1 MPSPT
6 EGPDN
11 EVDTLVIGA
20 GQAGLATSY
29 WLTRHG
35 VEHQLL
41 EQRPELGGAWQ
52 DRWDSFYLNTPN
64 LAFLLPGMTY
74 DGPEPDAFLPR
85 DAVIEL
91 FRDYARRIAAP
102 VQLGTEVTRVA
113 EANSGFKP
121 NGSFAANSSFT
132 VDTSQGRWLAR
143 NVVLANGAYQRPRI
157 PASAAKLPKHIRQ
170 LHSHDYRN
178 PAQLPDGAV
187 LVVGTGQSG
196 GQITE
201 DLLAAGR
208 EVHLSVSACPE
219 APRRYRGQDL
229 FYWLLQVNLHGPD
242 YGINGL
248 QAEQLPSPAA
258 RFLCNP
264 LISGN
269 DGGHSIRLRDL
280 GRQGV
285 RLHGHFEGADDGGL
299 VFSDDLPARLA
310 LAEAGF
316 GQRMKVM
323 LDAYIAAAS
332 IDAPAAEAVPAD
344 DWLPAD
350 SGARLDLEAEGITS
364 VIWST
369 GYGLDFGFLDIPV
382 LDQWKYP
389 RHSRG
394 VTEVPGLYTVGLPWL
409 TRHASSTVALVGAD
423 AEYVAGHLATR

>member
-35 VEHQLL
+35 VDHQLL

-64 LAFLLPGMTY
+64 FAFLLPGWTY

-85 DAVIEL
+85 DAVIDL

-157 PASAAKLPKHIRQ
+157 PASAAKLPRHIRQ

-208 EVHLSVSACPE
+208 EVHLSVSACP
-219 APRRYRGQDL
+219 RRRG
-229 FYWLLQVNLHGPD
+229 
-242 YGINGL
+242 
-248 QAEQLPSPAA
+248 ATAA
-258 RFLCNP
+258 RTC
-264 LISGN
+264 
-269 DGGHSIRLRDL
+269 SIGCCRSTCT
-280 GRQGV
+280 GRTT
-285 RLHGHFEGADDGGL
+285 
-299 VFSDDLPARLA
+299 
-310 LAEAGF
+310 
-316 GQRMKVM
+316 
-323 LDAYIAAAS
+323 AS
-332 IDAPAAEAVPAD
+332 TAC
-344 DWLPAD
+344 
-350 SGARLDLEAEGITS
+350 R
-364 VIWST
+364 
-369 GYGLDFGFLDIPV
+369 
-382 LDQWKYP
+382 
-389 RHSRG
+389 R
-394 VTEVPGLYTVGLPWL
+394 
-409 TRHASSTVALVGAD
+409 SSSPPPPHVSCAI
-423 AEYVAGHLATR
+423 R

>member
-1 MPSPT
+1 MSP
-6 EGPDN
+6 PAAPAR

-29 WLTRHG
+29 WLSRAG
-35 VEHQLL
+35 VEHQVL

-64 LAFLLPGMTY
+64 FAFLLPGMTY

-85 DAVIEL
+85 DQVIEL

-102 VQLGTEVTRVA
+102 VRLGTEVTRVA
-113 EANSGFKP
+113 RAGGPTADGGF
-121 NGSFAANSSFT
+121 A
-132 VDTSQGRWLAR
+132 VDTNQGRWLAR

-157 PASAAKLPKHIRQ
+157 PASAAKLPQRITQ

-178 PAQLPDGAV
+178 PAQLPGGAV

-219 APRRYRGQDL
+219 APRRYRGQDT

-248 QAEQLPSPAA
+248 QAAQLPSPAA
-258 RFLCNP
+258 RFMCNP
-264 LISGN
+264 LVSGN

-280 GRQGV
+280 GRRGV
-285 RLHGHFEGADDGGL
+285 RLHGHFEETDDG
-299 VFSDDLPARLA
+299 VITFSDDLAARMA
-310 LAEAGF
+310 LVESAF

-323 LDAYIAAAS
+323 LDAYIAAAG
-332 IDAPAAEAVPAD
+332 IEAPVAEPVPVD
-344 DWLPAD
+344 DWQLPS
-350 SGARLDLEAEGITS
+350 SGARLDLDAEGITS

-382 LDQWKYP
+382 LDEWNYP

-394 VTEVPGLYTVGLPWL
+394 VTEVPGLYAVGLPWL
-409 TRHASSTVALVGAD
+409 TKHASSTVAAVGMD
-423 AEYVAGHLATR
+423 AEYVVGHLAGR

>member
-1 MPSPT
+1 MSSSPAAAR
-6 EGPDN
+6 

-20 GQAGLATSY
+20 GQAGLATSC
-29 WLTRHG
+29 WLSRAG

-41 EQRPELGGAWQ
+41 EQRTELGGAWQ

-64 LAFLLPGMTY
+64 FAFLLPGMTY
-74 DGPEPDAFLPR
+74 SGPEPDAFLPR
-85 DAVIEL
+85 DEVIEL
-91 FRDYARRIAAP
+91 FREYARRIAAP

-113 EANSGFKP
+113 RADGGTADGGPTAGGGF
-121 NGSFAANSSFT
+121 A
-132 VDTSQGRWLAR
+132 VDTNHGRWLAR

-157 PASAAKLPKHIRQ
+157 PPSAAKLPRHIAQ

-201 DLLAAGR
+201 DLLGAGR

-219 APRRYRGQDL
+219 APRRYRGQDT

-242 YGINGL
+242 FGINAL

-258 RFLCNP
+258 RFMCNP

-269 DGGHSIRLRDL
+269 DGGHSIRLREL
-280 GRQGV
+280 GRRGV
-285 RLHGHFEGADDGGL
+285 RLHGHFEGTDDGVL
-299 VFSDDLPARLA
+299 TFSDDLAARMA

-316 GQRMKVM
+316 GQRMQVM
-323 LDAYIAAAS
+323 LDAFIAAAG
-332 IDAPAAEAVPAD
+332 IEAPVAEEVPAD
-344 DWLPAD
+344 DWQPFS
-350 SGARLDLEAEGITS
+350 SGSRLDLDAEGITS

-382 LDQWKYP
+382 LDGWNYP
-389 RHSRG
+389 RHVRG
-394 VTEVPGLYTVGLPWL
+394 VTEVPGLYAVGLPWL
-409 TRHASSTVALVGAD
+409 TRHASSTVALVGSD
-423 AEYVAGHLATR
+423 AEYVVGHLAGRGT

>member
-1 MPSPT
+1 MSP
-6 EGPDN
+6 PAAPAR

-29 WLTRHG
+29 WLSRAG
-35 VEHQLL
+35 VEHQVL

-64 LAFLLPGMTY
+64 FAFLLPGMTY

-85 DAVIEL
+85 DQVIEL

-102 VQLGTEVTRVA
+102 VRLGIEVTRVA
-113 EANSGFKP
+113 RAGGPTADGGF
-121 NGSFAANSSFT
+121 A
-132 VDTSQGRWLAR
+132 VDTNQGRWLAR

-157 PASAAKLPKHIRQ
+157 PASAAKLPQRITQ

-178 PAQLPDGAV
+178 PAQLPGGAV

-219 APRRYRGQDL
+219 APRRYRGQDT

-248 QAEQLPSPAA
+248 QAAQLPSPAA
-258 RFLCNP
+258 RFMCNP

-280 GRQGV
+280 GRRGV
-285 RLHGHFEGADDGGL
+285 RLHGHFEGTDDG
-299 VFSDDLPARLA
+299 VITFSDDLAARLA
-310 LAEAGF
+310 LVESAF

-323 LDAYIAAAS
+323 LDAYIAAAG
-332 IDAPAAEAVPAD
+332 IEAPVAEPVPVD
-344 DWLPAD
+344 DWQLPS
-350 SGARLDLEAEGITS
+350 SGARLDLDAEGITS

-369 GYGLDFGFLDIPV
+369 GYGLNFGFLDIPV
-382 LDQWKYP
+382 LDEWNYP
-389 RHSRG
+389 HHSRG
-394 VTEVPGLYTVGLPWL
+394 VTEVPGLYAVGLPWL
-409 TRHASSTVALVGAD
+409 TKHASSTVAAVGMD
-423 AEYVAGHLATR
+423 AEYVAGHLAGR

>member
-1 MPSPT
+1 MSP
-6 EGPDN
+6 PAAPAR

-29 WLTRHG
+29 WLSRAG
-35 VEHQLL
+35 VEHQVL

-64 LAFLLPGMTY
+64 FAFLLPGMTY

-85 DAVIEL
+85 DQVIEL

-102 VQLGTEVTRVA
+102 VRLGTEVTRVA
-113 EANSGFKP
+113 RAGGPTADGGF
-121 NGSFAANSSFT
+121 A
-132 VDTSQGRWLAR
+132 VDTNQGRWLAR

-157 PASAAKLPKHIRQ
+157 PASAAKLPQRITQ

-178 PAQLPDGAV
+178 PPQLPGGAV

-219 APRRYRGQDL
+219 APRRYRGQDT

-248 QAEQLPSPAA
+248 QAAQLPSPAA
-258 RFLCNP
+258 RFMCNP
-264 LISGN
+264 LVSGN

-280 GRQGV
+280 GRRGV
-285 RLHGHFEGADDGGL
+285 RLHGHFEETDDG
-299 VFSDDLPARLA
+299 VITFSDDLAARMA
-310 LAEAGF
+310 LVESAF

-323 LDAYIAAAS
+323 FDAYIAAAGLE
-332 IDAPAAEAVPAD
+332 APVAEPVPVD
-344 DWLPAD
+344 DWQLPS
-350 SGARLDLEAEGITS
+350 SGARLDLDAEGITS

-382 LDQWKYP
+382 LDEWNYP

-394 VTEVPGLYTVGLPWL
+394 VTEVPGLYAVGLPWL
-409 TRHASSTVALVGAD
+409 TKHASSTVAAVGMD
-423 AEYVAGHLATR
+423 AEYVVGHLAGR